1 MWLHVSEENYQFD
14 VGVKELISYL
24 QGIIVSCL
32 HMFRI
37 LHALISLISLLV
49 LIILPQVRLC
59 QELCII
65 LITYLIMLRMMV
77 VIMFSY

>member
-1 MWLHVSEENYQFD
+1 
-14 VGVKELISYL
+14 
-24 QGIIVSCL
+24 
-32 HMFRI
+32 MFSI

-77 VIMFSY
+77 VITFSY